1 MTNPKYFWVF
11 IPYIYLVSGELNA
24 KRNGVKNNKLIETK
38 NRNKNNCSV
47 IIQSNKF
54 MPLLLE

>member
-11 IPYIYLVSGELNA
+11 IPYIYLLSEELNA

-38 NRNKNNCSV
+38 IGNKNNCSV